1 MRTDPFDPR
10 PPTPDTPDV
19 PSQLLGPFTASQS
32 YWQTSKTHR
41 YSLLFA
47 LPLLALYEALAALL
61 PHDPRGGIRNGA
73 DVILREAFYA
83 IGGSR
88 GGMLFGICLI
98 GGSLWL
104 VGRDVHKSGLPTR
117 GSVFAGMAAESAI
130 LALGFGFVVAAV
142 TARLLALL
150 AVGAAGAD
158 GGVDT
163 MPLSTRLMVS
173 LGAGLYEELLFRVIL
188 VAAIGW
194 IGRRVLGLFP
204 VVAGLVAVLVGAT
217 IFSAF
222 HYVGP
227 YGDPFRVQSFVFRL
241 VAGIFFSALYLLR
254 GFGITAWTHA
264 LYDVYLLTG

>member
-1 MRTDPFDPR
+1 MPLHPVRSFTS
-10 PPTPDTPDV
+10 
-19 PSQLLGPFTASQS
+19 SQG

-47 LPLLALYEALAALL
+47 MPLLALYEALAALL
-61 PHDPRGGIRNGA
+61 PHDPRGEIRNGA
-73 DVILREAFYA
+73 DVMLRELFYA
-83 IGGSR
+83 VGGAR
-88 GGMLFGICLI
+88 GGMLFGVCLI

-104 VGRDVHKSGLPTR
+104 VGRDVHKGGLPTR
-117 GSVFAGMAAESAI
+117 GVVFAGMAAESAL

-142 TARLLALL
+142 TARLLGLL
-150 AVGAAGAD
+150 AVGAAQ
-158 GGVDT
+158 GGVAT

-194 IGRRVLGLFP
+194 LGRRVLGLSP
-204 VVAGLVAVLVGAT
+204 VVAGGVAVLVGAT

-227 YGDPFRVQSFVFRL
+227 YGDPFQLRSFVFRL

-254 GFGITAWTHA
+254 GFGISAWTHA
-264 LYDVYLLTG
+264 LYDVFLLSG